1 MIDAGLN
8 GKVAL
13 VTGANHGIGEATA
26 KKLAAQGAGVF
37 VTYYV
42 PDSPYPERELDEARR
57 AGIGG
62 DPLMQAMRQQSGEV
76 VVESIRAEGGTAAS
90 LELDL
95 GDVNNISALF
105 DQCEAAIGPVDVLI
119 INHDHDVLE
128 TFDPALVAEKGPQGS
143 GIQLTNA
150 GSIDRHFAVNA
161 RASAL
166 LMREFLHRHLLRS
179 ASWGRIVGLTTSA
192 GHAWNISYAASK
204 NALVSYCLSA
214 AGEMGKYGVTVNVV
228 RPGGTQTGY
237 IAPELERQI
246 VAQTP
251 LGRVGGPE
259 DVADVIVFLA
269 SEQGRWVTGQL
280 ITASGGART

>member
-1 MIDAGLN
+1 MIHAGLN

-13 VTGANHGIGEATA
+13 VTGANHGIGAATA

-42 PDSPYPERELDEARR
+42 PDSPYSTRELEEARR
-57 AGIGG
+57 AGVGG
-62 DPLMQAMRQQSGEV
+62 DPLMQAMRQQPGEV

-95 GDVNNISALF
+95 GDANNISALF
-105 DQCEAAIGPVDVLI
+105 DQCETAIGPVDVLI

-128 TFDPALVAEKGPQGS
+128 TFDPALVTDEGPEGS
-143 GIQLTNA
+143 GVCLTNA
-150 GSIDRHFAVNA
+150 ESIDRHFAVNA

-166 LMREFLHRHLLRS
+166 LMREYLHRHLLRQ

-214 AGEMGKYGVTVNVV
+214 AGEMGKYGVASTSC
-228 RPGGTQTGY
+228 
-237 IAPELERQI
+237 APEPRRPAISHRRWSVEKL
-246 VAQTP
+246 
-251 LGRVGGPE
+251 LGPR
-259 DVADVIVFLA
+259 
-269 SEQGRWVTGQL
+269 
-280 ITASGGART
+280 SGE